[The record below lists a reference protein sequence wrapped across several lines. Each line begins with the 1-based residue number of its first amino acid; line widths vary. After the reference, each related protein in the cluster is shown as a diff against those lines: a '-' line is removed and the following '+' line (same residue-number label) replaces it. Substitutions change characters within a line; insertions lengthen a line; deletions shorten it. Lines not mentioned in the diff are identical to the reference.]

1 MIAGAAPASIL
12 PSPSLSSR
20 DEPAVRQDS
29 SRLSIVCS
37 RALGAGPVTSTPAMA
52 GSVVPAARRS
62 VVAALFIAPVSD
74 GRSCTDRAATLLSSS
89 STRWTEPY
97 VHSLSAEP
105 NEGAGLLFQLT
116 SLPDAGSASCGWSS
130 ALRKPRH
137 SKSPVPFVGRRGS
150 TFGLRIGR
158 SPAE

>member
-12 PSPSLSSR
+12 PSPSRSRR
-20 DEPAVRQDS
+20 DEPPARQAS
-29 SRLSIVCS
+29 SRSSIVCS
-37 RALGAGPVTSTPAMA
+37 RALGAGPVASTPALA
-52 GSVVPAARRS
+52 RRGVPAARRS

-74 GRSCTDRAATLLSSS
+74 ERSCTERAATLLSSS

-116 SLPDAGSASCGWSS
+116 SLPDAGSA
-130 ALRKPRH
+130 
-137 SKSPVPFVGRRGS
+137 
-150 TFGLRIGR
+150 
-158 SPAE
+158 